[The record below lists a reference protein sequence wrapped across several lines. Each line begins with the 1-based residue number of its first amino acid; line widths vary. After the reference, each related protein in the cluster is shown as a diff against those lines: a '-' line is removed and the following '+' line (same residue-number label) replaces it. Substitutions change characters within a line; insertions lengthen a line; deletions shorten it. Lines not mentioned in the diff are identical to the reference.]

1 MTSFAMTERAPFYF
15 KLRNA
20 RADRSPAKEAQGQ
33 RLLVVSGEKHK
44 LVPLS
49 LTGDALERCRA

>member
-15 KLRNA
+15 TFRNA

-33 RLLVVSGEKHK
+33 RLLVGRERSTK
-44 LVPLS
+44 LFPS
-49 LTGDALERCRA
+49 LLPAMP